1 MTIRKRLFLSNI
13 LMIFVPVISTVLIG
27 LLCVG
32 IIWISV
38 IGGAGLDMH
47 DTEDFNRVCLAV
59 TETFEHKLHKGTD
72 LSSLNTL
79 LENNGMTAQVFYKEN
94 VIYSFGETDKNDDAL
109 KEAAEMLTGNSVVSQ
124 NGRSLY
130 KAYETVNGEEYII
143 YLLGGNHSEIAYANL
158 KAALITSAVFIL
170 FAIFLSVL
178 LTNRFLTKFV
188 FRRIEEPLDILTAGV
203 HEIRDGNLN
212 FRIQYDCQDEF
223 LPICED
229 FNEMAVR
236 LKESVTKIQQQEQ
249 NRKELLAGISH
260 DIRSPLT
267 SIQAYVEGLMD
278 GVARTPKVQKSYL
291 ATIKTKVEDLDRM
304 VSQLFLF
311 SKMEL
316 GDYLE
321 NSIRLRLDEK
331 IEAAVLEAKEEYKEH
346 GLQLIT
352 DLTPVTVTADP
363 IQLERV
369 ISNVMGNSLKYK
381 EQEKGLLRISLI
393 KNGTTCTLTFD
404 DDGPGVPEEALP
416 HLFEAFYRSDPA
428 RQNPQKGSGLG
439 LAIVKSIITH
449 AGGSIQAK
457 RSEFGGLKI
466 EICLSCEEGS
476 ESDGKNTDR
485 GR

>member
-212 FRIQYDCQDEF
+212 FRIQYDRQDEF

-278 GVARTPKVQKSYL
+278 GVARTPKVQRSYL

-316 GDYLE
+316 GDYPE

-381 EQEKGLLRISLI
+381 EQEKDLLRISLI
-393 KNGTTCTLTFD
+393 KNGATCTLTFD

-416 HLFEAFYRSDPA
+416 HLFEYFTA
-428 RQNPQKGSGLG
+428 
-439 LAIVKSIITH
+439 AI
-449 AGGSIQAK
+449 
-457 RSEFGGLKI
+457 LP
-466 EICLSCEEGS
+466 
-476 ESDGKNTDR
+476 DR
-485 GR
+485 IRKKAAVWVWQL

>member
-316 GDYLE
+316 GDYPE

-381 EQEKGLLRISLI
+381 EQEKDLLRISLI
-393 KNGTTCTLTFD
+393 KNGATCTLTFD

>member
-1 MTIRKRLFLSNI
+1 
-13 LMIFVPVISTVLIG
+13 
-27 LLCVG
+27 
-32 IIWISV
+32 
-38 IGGAGLDMH
+38 
-47 DTEDFNRVCLAV
+47 
-59 TETFEHKLHKGTD
+59 
-72 LSSLNTL
+72 
-79 LENNGMTAQVFYKEN
+79 MTAQVFYKEN

-212 FRIQYDCQDEF
+212 FRIQYDRQDEF

-278 GVARTPKVQKSYL
+278 GVARTPKVQRSYL

-316 GDYLE
+316 GDYPE

-381 EQEKGLLRISLI
+381 EQEKDLLRISLI
-393 KNGTTCTLTFD
+393 KNGATCTLTFD

-416 HLFEAFYRSDPA
+416 HLFEYFTA
-428 RQNPQKGSGLG
+428 
-439 LAIVKSIITH
+439 AI
-449 AGGSIQAK
+449 
-457 RSEFGGLKI
+457 LP
-466 EICLSCEEGS
+466 
-476 ESDGKNTDR
+476 DR
-485 GR
+485 IRKKAAVWVWQL

>member
-1 MTIRKRLFLSNI
+1 M
-13 LMIFVPVISTVLIG
+13 
-27 LLCVG
+27 
-32 IIWISV
+32 
-38 IGGAGLDMH
+38 
-47 DTEDFNRVCLAV
+47 
-59 TETFEHKLHKGTD
+59 
-72 LSSLNTL
+72 
-79 LENNGMTAQVFYKEN
+79 
-94 VIYSFGETDKNDDAL
+94 
-109 KEAAEMLTGNSVVSQ
+109 
-124 NGRSLY
+124 
-130 KAYETVNGEEYII
+130 
-143 YLLGGNHSEIAYANL
+143 
-158 KAALITSAVFIL
+158 
-170 FAIFLSVL
+170 

-212 FRIQYDCQDEF
+212 FRIQYDRQDEF

-278 GVARTPKVQKSYL
+278 GVARTPKVQRSYL

-316 GDYLE
+316 GDYPE

-393 KNGTTCTLTFD
+393 KNGATCTLTFD

>member
-278 GVARTPKVQKSYL
+278 GVARTPKVQRSYL

-316 GDYLE
+316 GDYPE

-352 DLTPVTVTADP
+352 DLTPMTVTADP

-393 KNGTTCTLTFD
+393 KNGATCTLTFD